1 MSQENNTEIF
11 LKATTSPSTN
21 RNLPE
26 KQQTEEPACLFFH
39 TLSPIAPLKC
49 FYLLRWNKAE
59 QGTISAFIHL
69 SFSTNLHETVLVCPH
84 YLHTKVYQNTEANTA
99 STKSYAY
106 TDDTI
111 YAVNLPYSEKKE
123 DFLKG
128 KKKRVWQVII
138 KKQAFRD
145 LYLQLSDLY
154 FKRKHFFLISNNP
167 CSTHT

>member
-11 LKATTSPSTN
+11 LRATTSPSTN

-39 TLSPIAPLKC
+39 TLSPIAPLNKGL
-49 FYLLRWNKAE
+49 FQLLYIW
-59 QGTISAFIHL
+59 
-69 SFSTNLHETVLVCPH
+69 VLVQTCMKLSLYVLITCIPKYTKIQKQILQALNH
-84 YLHTKVYQNTEANTA
+84 TRIQMIQSMLWTYLIV
-99 STKSYAY
+99 
-106 TDDTI
+106 
-111 YAVNLPYSEKKE
+111 KKGR
-123 DFLKG
+123 FSKG
-128 KKKRVWQVII
+128 KKKKGMTSYNK